1 MGFCTLCGRE
11 VPDGEVCT
19 CQQQT
24 YDQSAYAP
32 TSGAYTAPVEG
43 TYTAP
48 TAGAYTAPTAGAYT
62 APVEGAYTAPT
73 AGAYTAPTETAYTQE
88 ASYAAPQYAKA
99 NDGNG
104 IVGTVTGC
112 IKETVSEPISAAKN
126 FYQTATVKK
135 SIIMVSLM
143 AIVYVVTSF
152 LSLIAER
159 IYAVS
164 QLKKSAGFSWALLDS
179 ASKKTY
185 KKMLYAETGLGGSA
199 FPKSIFFPI
208 LYMVLM
214 GAVMVGVAY
223 LINALFIKG
232 KVQLTNLL
240 KVAGAVSVPFTAYLL
255 LRFVN
260 TWIHVGAINRIV
272 FGLAMTLICL
282 LAMFQVFAIIKD
294 YVADTKKF
302 LVIVAVAVACVII
315 GHYIVD
321 DLMLGKWYLYFQS
334 FPILM

>member
-24 YDQSAYAP
+24 FDQNAYAP
-32 TSGAYTAPVEG
+32 TEG

-48 TAGAYTAPTAGAYT
+48 VEGAYT

-73 AGAYTAPTETAYTQE
+73 ETAYTQE
-88 ASYAAPQYAKA
+88 AAYAAPQYAAPAK
-99 NDGNG
+99 DSNG
-104 IVGTVTGC
+104 IVGTVTGYV
-112 IKETVSEPISAAKN
+112 KETISEPFAAAKN

-135 SIIMVSLM
+135 SVIMVSLM

-159 IYAVS
+159 IHVVS
-164 QLKKSAGFSWALLDS
+164 SMKKGSELGWALLDS
-179 ASKKTY
+179 AY
-185 KKMLYAETGLGGSA
+185 KKELKKIAYKAAGVDGPA
-199 FPKSIFFPI
+199 FAQAIFFPI

-240 KVAGAVSVPFTAYLL
+240 KVAGAVSVPFTTYLV
-255 LRFVN
+255 LRFIN
-260 TWIHVGAINRIV
+260 NWIHVDAVNTII
-272 FGLAMTLICL
+272 FGLAMTLMCL
-282 LAMFQVFAIIKD
+282 LAMLQVFAIVKEYIP
-294 YVADTKKF
+294 DTKKWM
-302 LVIVAVAVACVII
+302 LVIAVAIACVII
-315 GHYIVD
+315 GNYIVD
-321 DLMLGKWYLYFQS
+321 GVMLGKWYPAFQA

>member
-24 YDQSAYAP
+24 FDQNAYAP
-32 TSGAYTAPVEG
+32 TEGTYTAPVEGAYTAPVE
-43 TYTAP
+43 
-48 TAGAYTAPTAGAYT
+48 GAYT

-73 AGAYTAPTETAYTQE
+73 ETAYTQE
-88 ASYAAPQYAKA
+88 AAYAAPQYASAPAK
-99 NDGNG
+99 DSNG
-104 IVGTVTGC
+104 IVGTVTGYV
-112 IKETVSEPISAAKN
+112 KETISEPFAAAKN

-135 SIIMVSLM
+135 SVIMVSLM

-159 IYAVS
+159 IHVVS
-164 QLKKSAGFSWALLDS
+164 SMKKGYELGWALLES
-179 ASKKTY
+179 STKKEL
-185 KKMLYAETGLGGSA
+185 KKMAYKAAGVDGPA
-199 FPKSIFFPI
+199 FAQAIFFPI

-240 KVAGAVSVPFTAYLL
+240 KVAGAVSVPLTTYLV
-255 LRFVN
+255 LRFIN
-260 TWIHVGAINRIV
+260 NWIHVGAINTII
-272 FGLAMTLICL
+272 FGLAMTLMCL
-282 LAMFQVFAIIKD
+282 LAMLQVFAIVKEYIP
-294 YVADTKKF
+294 DTKKWMI
-302 LVIVAVAVACVII
+302 VIAVAIACVII
-315 GHYIVD
+315 GNYIVD
-321 DLMLGKWYLYFQS
+321 GVMLGKWYPAFQA

>member
-24 YDQSAYAP
+24 FDQNAYAP
-32 TSGAYTAPVEG
+32 TEG

-48 TAGAYTAPTAGAYT
+48 VEGAYT

-73 AGAYTAPTETAYTQE
+73 ETAYTQE
-88 ASYAAPQYAKA
+88 AAYAAPQYASAPAK
-99 NDGNG
+99 DSNG
-104 IVGTVTGC
+104 IVGTVTGYV
-112 IKETVSEPISAAKN
+112 KETISEPFAAAKN

-135 SIIMVSLM
+135 SVIMVSLM

-159 IYAVS
+159 IHVVS
-164 QLKKSAGFSWALLDS
+164 SMKKGYELGWALLES
-179 ASKKTY
+179 STKKEL
-185 KKMLYAETGLGGSA
+185 KKMAYKAAGVDGPA
-199 FPKSIFFPI
+199 FAQAIFFPI

-214 GAVMVGVAY
+214 GAVMVGAAY

-240 KVAGAVSVPFTAYLL
+240 KVAGAVSVPLTTYLV
-255 LRFVN
+255 LRFIN
-260 TWIHVGAINRIV
+260 NWIHVGAVNTII
-272 FGLAMTLICL
+272 FGLAMTLMCL
-282 LAMFQVFAIIKD
+282 LAMLQVFAIVKEYIP
-294 YVADTKKF
+294 DTKKWM
-302 LVIVAVAVACVII
+302 LVIAVAIACVII
-315 GHYIVD
+315 GNYIVD
-321 DLMLGKWYLYFQS
+321 GVMLGKWYPAFQA

>member
-32 TSGAYTAPVEG
+32 TEGTYTAPVEGTYTAPTAGTYTAPVEG

-48 TAGAYTAPTAGAYT
+48 TAGAYTAPA
-62 APVEGAYTAPT
+62 E
-73 AGAYTAPTETAYTQE
+73 GAYTAPTETAYTQE
-88 ASYAAPQYAKA
+88 ASYAAPQYAKS

-112 IKETVSEPISAAKN
+112 IKETVNEPISAAKN

-152 LSLIAER
+152 LSLIADR
-159 IYAVS
+159 IYLAS
-164 QLKKSAGFSWALLDS
+164 QARKTAGGYWVFMSGSEKKAAKKLFYEAAGAD
-179 ASKKTY
+179 
-185 KKMLYAETGLGGSA
+185 GGA
-199 FPKSIFFPI
+199 FAQAIFFPI
-208 LYMVLM
+208 LYMALM
-214 GAVMVGVAY
+214 GGVMIGLAY

-240 KVAGAVSVPFTAYLL
+240 KVAGAVSVPITASLIL
-255 LRFVN
+255 KFIN
-260 TWIHVGAINRIV
+260 ECIHVSAVNYIIFHVAVVVLSLLVILQVLAI
-272 FGLAMTLICL
+272 M
-282 LAMFQVFAIIKD
+282 KD
-294 YVADTKKF
+294 YVVDTKKL
-302 LVIVAVAVACVII
+302 LVILAISVAVVLI
-315 GHYIVD
+315 GHYIVEG
-321 DLMLGKWYLYFQS
+321 LMLGKWYPLFVE

>member
-24 YDQSAYAP
+24 FDQNAYAP
-32 TSGAYTAPVEG
+32 TEGTYTAPVEGAYTAPVEG
-43 TYTAP
+43 
-48 TAGAYTAPTAGAYT
+48 AYTAPVEGAYT

-73 AGAYTAPTETAYTQE
+73 ETAYTQE
-88 ASYAAPQYAKA
+88 ATYAAPQYASAPAK
-99 NDGNG
+99 DSNG
-104 IVGTVTGC
+104 IVGTVTGYV
-112 IKETVSEPISAAKN
+112 KETISEPFAAAKN

-135 SIIMVSLM
+135 SVIMVSLM

-159 IYAVS
+159 IHVAS
-164 QLKKSAGFSWALLDS
+164 LAKKSCGALWIMMTSDMKKAEKKSWYAAAGVD
-179 ASKKTY
+179 
-185 KKMLYAETGLGGSA
+185 GPA
-199 FPKSIFFPI
+199 FAQAIFFPI
-208 LYMVLM
+208 LYMALM

-240 KVAGAVSVPFTAYLL
+240 KVAGAVSVPLTVILV
-255 LRFVN
+255 LRFIN
-260 TWIHVGAINRIV
+260 NCIHVSALNYIIFHVAIVILCILV
-272 FGLAMTLICL
+272 ML
-282 LAMFQVFAIIKD
+282 QVFSIMND
-294 YVADTKKF
+294 YIVDAKKF
-302 LVIVAVAVACVII
+302 IVILAIAVACVLI

-321 DLMLGKWYLYFQS
+321 GLMLGKWYPAFQA

>member
-24 YDQSAYAP
+24 FDQNAYAP
-32 TSGAYTAPVEG
+32 TEG

-48 TAGAYTAPTAGAYT
+48 VEGAYT

-73 AGAYTAPTETAYTQE
+73 ETAYTQE
-88 ASYAAPQYAKA
+88 AAYAAPQYASAPAK
-99 NDGNG
+99 DSNG
-104 IVGTVTGC
+104 IVGTVTGYV
-112 IKETVSEPISAAKN
+112 KETISEPFAAAKN

-135 SIIMVSLM
+135 SVIMVSLM

-159 IYAVS
+159 IHVVS
-164 QLKKSAGFSWALLDS
+164 SMKKGYELGWALLES
-179 ASKKTY
+179 STKKEL
-185 KKMLYAETGLGGSA
+185 KKMAYKAAGVDGPA
-199 FPKSIFFPI
+199 FAQAIFFPI

-214 GAVMVGVAY
+214 GAVMVGAAY

-240 KVAGAVSVPFTAYLL
+240 KVAGAVSVPLTTYLV
-255 LRFVN
+255 LRFIN
-260 TWIHVGAINRIV
+260 NWIHVGAINTII
-272 FGLAMTLICL
+272 FGLAMTLMCL
-282 LAMFQVFAIIKD
+282 LAMLQVFAIVKEYIP
-294 YVADTKKF
+294 DTKKWM
-302 LVIVAVAVACVII
+302 LVIAVAIACVII
-315 GHYIVD
+315 GNYIVD
-321 DLMLGKWYLYFQS
+321 GVMLGKWYPAFQA

>member
-24 YDQSAYAP
+24 FDQNAYAP
-32 TSGAYTAPVEG
+32 TEGTYTAPVEGAYTAPVE
-43 TYTAP
+43 
-48 TAGAYTAPTAGAYT
+48 GAYT

-73 AGAYTAPTETAYTQE
+73 ETAYTQE
-88 ASYAAPQYAKA
+88 AAYAAPQYASAPAK
-99 NDGNG
+99 DSNG
-104 IVGTVTGC
+104 IVGTVTGYV
-112 IKETVSEPISAAKN
+112 KETISEPFAAAKN

-135 SIIMVSLM
+135 SVIMVSLM

-159 IYAVS
+159 IHVVS
-164 QLKKSAGFSWALLDS
+164 SMKKGYELGWALLES
-179 ASKKTY
+179 STKKEL
-185 KKMLYAETGLGGSA
+185 KKMAYKAAGVDGPA
-199 FPKSIFFPI
+199 FAQAIFFPI

-240 KVAGAVSVPFTAYLL
+240 KVAGAVSVPFTTYLV
-255 LRFVN
+255 LRFIN
-260 TWIHVGAINRIV
+260 NWIHVGAVNTII
-272 FGLAMTLICL
+272 FGLAMTLMCL
-282 LAMFQVFAIIKD
+282 LAMLQVFAIVKEYIP
-294 YVADTKKF
+294 DTKKWM
-302 LVIVAVAVACVII
+302 LVIAVAIACVII
-315 GHYIVD
+315 GNYIVD
-321 DLMLGKWYLYFQS
+321 GVMLGKWYPAFQA

>member
-24 YDQSAYAP
+24 FDQNAYAP
-32 TSGAYTAPVEG
+32 TEG

-48 TAGAYTAPTAGAYT
+48 VEGAYT

-73 AGAYTAPTETAYTQE
+73 ETAYTQE
-88 ASYAAPQYAKA
+88 AAYAAPQYASAPAK
-99 NDGNG
+99 DSNG
-104 IVGTVTGC
+104 IVGTVTGYV
-112 IKETVSEPISAAKN
+112 KETISEPFAAAKN

-135 SIIMVSLM
+135 SVIMVSLM

-152 LSLIAER
+152 LSLISER

-164 QLKKSAGFSWALLDS
+164 MLKKEVGPILWSAMGSAGRKAAKKAMYATAGLD
-179 ASKKTY
+179 
-185 KKMLYAETGLGGSA
+185 GGA
-199 FPKSIFFPI
+199 FAQAIFFPI
-208 LYMVLM
+208 LYMALM

-240 KVAGAVSVPFTAYLL
+240 KVAGAVSVPLTVILV
-255 LRFVN
+255 LRFIN
-260 TWIHVGAINRIV
+260 NCIHVSALNYIIFHV
-272 FGLAMTLICL
+272 AMVILGLLVML
-282 LAMFQVFAIIKD
+282 QVFSIMND
-294 YVADTKKF
+294 YIVDTKKF
-302 LVIVAVAVACVII
+302 IVILAIAVACVLI

-321 DLMLGKWYLYFQS
+321 GLMLGKWYPYFQA
-334 FPILM
+334 FPMLMK